1 MHGLHD
7 ARRPSDVLYVKRTS
21 RLALQAH
28 RVLHSTGEKRN
39 ALFSYLR
46 QQDPTLPTTIDLARE
61 AERREIER
69 SSRVVVSQAVSL
81 PVTNMVRQDTQGQ
94 GQDAD
99 PSAGQH
105 IDLDP
110 DPDLDRDERL
120 AWSTSKVR
128 TRAGEREPRCEPWA
142 RNATPNLVPNNQA
155 NGVPHETN
163 NTRQQPPATPAQKG
177 CRAAWLLLDQLQAEI
192 ARFRCETHRT
202 RSGRTSIL
210 VWTGFLASGGHAK
223 RLRPWF
229 VAVGWDCGGSMNIFC
244 RRLHQLCTTVDVSPP
259 RSPSIL
265 LPVSAS
271 VPGTRELPIE
281 VLAMPDGVLPYSAYP
296 FMLHET
302 FVLLYHRGHTFP
314 DQKWHS

>member
-1 MHGLHD
+1 MPKIKNKGVKYDVTTTERCPLCEEDIQVGTAGPQGLAQHRGKKKCLATVKKKRQD
-7 ARRPSDVLYVKRTS
+7 AEMAKKPT
-21 RLALQAH
+21 
-28 RVLHSTGEKRN
+28 
-39 ALFSYLR
+39 LFSYLR
-46 QQDPTLPTTIDLARE
+46 RQDPTLPTTIDLARE

-81 PVTNMVRQDTQGQ
+81 PVTNVARQDTQGQ

-163 NTRQQPPATPAQKG
+163 NTRQQPPATPARKG
-177 CRAAWLLLDQLQAEI
+177 CRAAWLLLDQLRAEI
-192 ARFRCETHRT
+192 ARFRCETLERGGNELSNELSGYD
-202 RSGRTSIL
+202 RSAALSVCTDVPQDEVWENVNPGLDRILGFGRSREEIAAM
-210 VWTGFLASGGHAK
+210 VRCSWVG
-223 RLRPWF
+223 LR
-229 VAVGWDCGGSMNIFC
+229 G
-244 RRLHQLCTTVDVSPP
+244 LYEYL
-259 RSPSIL
+259 
-265 LPVSAS
+265 
-271 VPGTRELPIE
+271 E
-281 VLAMPDGVLPYSAYP
+281 VLVEEGGV
-296 FMLHET
+296 
-302 FVLLYHRGHTFP
+302 VGGLLEGKVTALITA
-314 DQKWHS
+314 